1 MSASGAK
8 RGRDGTC
15 TLAAVRSLV
24 VLGTVRNR
32 VVRLGRH
39 RQRAS
44 PSGSANVFHAVLAD
58 GSRVKGMVFPGEL
71 VWDDD
76 PPPRANASLVGKGR

>member
-1 MSASGAK
+1 MGNGGAGEA
-8 RGRDGTC
+8 RCRQSRLRSPNGFGFGAERDAPGR
-15 TLAAVRSLV
+15 R
-24 VLGTVRNR
+24 
-32 VVRLGRH
+32 

-44 PSGSANVFHAVLAD
+44 SSSSAYVFRAVLAD

-76 PPPRANASLVGKGR
+76 PPPQANAGLVGKGR